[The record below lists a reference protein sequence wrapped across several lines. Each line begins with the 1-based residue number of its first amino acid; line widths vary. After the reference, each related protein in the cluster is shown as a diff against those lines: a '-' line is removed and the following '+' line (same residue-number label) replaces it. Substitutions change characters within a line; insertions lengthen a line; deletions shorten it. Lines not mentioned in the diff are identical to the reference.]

1 MNDDRAGAPAGWV
14 RRRSRP
20 LATALIVSAVSLTF
34 AACGSSNK
42 SSSSSTPAATSSGS
56 TSTAAGTPAGKQAT
70 GTPIKAMT
78 ITSLQSQGPVYP
90 NIAVTA
96 KAYEKWINQRGGIGG
111 RPLSVEVCDEHG
123 KPTDA
128 AACGRKAVADNVTAV
143 IGSFSFLGTNFMPA
157 LTKANIAYFGECCAI
172 TPNEWTAKNSFPMGT
187 QPLYAVGLVSR
198 AVQDGCK
205 KISAVIIDGAQGFLP
220 PMKNAMKANGM
231 SFVKTVILP
240 PTSQDYTPQI
250 AEATGG
256 GTDCIV
262 MVVSETPFVAWNQ
275 AYVQSGST
283 ARLYGPQG
291 NLDAVSI
298 KGLGN
303 KLDGSIIAGM
313 YPDLSTA
320 PWTDYRA
327 ALKEANADPAN
338 DYNSLGG
345 MGTWAAYTGFKQVA
359 EAIPGGAA
367 KINAKTFIAQA
378 SKTTNL
384 DTKGMVPVIDF
395 TKEWTANPPYRRLF
409 NRTVVYSTIKN
420 GKVVPLTTNFEDVS
434 NLALGKK

>member
-1 MNDDRAGAPAGWV
+1 
-14 RRRSRP
+14 
-20 LATALIVSAVSLTF
+20 
-34 AACGSSNK
+34 
-42 SSSSSTPAATSSGS
+42 
-56 TSTAAGTPAGKQAT
+56 
-70 GTPIKAMT
+70 
-78 ITSLQSQGPVYP
+78 
-90 NIAVTA
+90 
-96 KAYEKWINQRGGIGG
+96 
-111 RPLSVEVCDEHG
+111 
-123 KPTDA
+123 
-128 AACGRKAVADNVTAV
+128 
-143 IGSFSFLGTNFMPA
+143 
-157 LTKANIAYFGECCAI
+157 
-172 TPNEWTAKNSFPMGT
+172 
-187 QPLYAVGLVSR
+187 
-198 AVQDGCK
+198 
-205 KISAVIIDGAQGFLP
+205 
-220 PMKNAMKANGM
+220 
-231 SFVKTVILP
+231 
-240 PTSQDYTPQI
+240 
-250 AEATGG
+250 
-256 GTDCIV
+256 
-262 MVVSETPFVAWNQ
+262 
-275 AYVQSGST
+275 VQSGST